1 MTLIMKTNLFYGLLF
16 LTLIYSCTNDDVWDG
31 IESTNIHPQ
40 SGSVLSDFDTF
51 SKILSKAVSN
61 NSDLRAFIKEEALKM
76 TDNDYD
82 VFYPLVK
89 NKKVTADKTFKEVLK
104 DYDFNNSLDAV
115 EERLPLLTI
124 YIPELPSGFNAENW
138 NSFGDSPYVCTNLV
152 ENDSI
157 SFYFGGDLHFKLESD
172 LVPGFPVLVLKN
184 NERIVKTTNT
194 TRSNN
199 PNIINEDYSFVD
211 SAFDGINKREVA
223 VTRASEDEKAMLWK
237 YNYSTEH
244 IRLAYKEMGVN
255 DGLWQRDNIYYG
267 LNRNNTEG
275 EIKRNII
282 ENIACLH
289 FSTQALYKIADQTN
303 DPKFYQDLHWSRRF
317 EKSSPKDRSFWGE
330 GRFEFKIDV
339 LIGNTSGLGSV
350 ITKYFSVE
358 PWKLFHLTWDGIPM
372 PRPSV
377 KDRILDMWVFKVTG
391 SVPYSYNP
399 DIDLIGWDL
408 ESNSVSWKFD
418 IYEVD
423 EQEVFTTQEKVS
435 TEFAGNVGL
444 NVGIGKKVGL
454 NFGGSAKKVKE
465 NTFTK
470 VMNKGSDHLGTLEVN
485 FYDPILKNNRSSRDI
500 ENYYSAKNPM
510 VEMTLIPKKIY

>member
-1 MTLIMKTNLFYGLLF
+1 MRSPL
-16 LTLIYSCTNDDVWDG
+16 
-31 IESTNIHPQ
+31 P
-40 SGSVLSDFDTF
+40 
-51 SKILSKAVSN
+51 KISH
-61 NSDLRAFIKEEALKM
+61 
-76 TDNDYD
+76 
-82 VFYPLVK
+82 
-89 NKKVTADKTFKEVLK
+89 
-104 DYDFNNSLDAV
+104 
-115 EERLPLLTI
+115 
-124 YIPELPSGFNAENW
+124 
-138 NSFGDSPYVCTNLV
+138 FG
-152 ENDSI
+152 
-157 SFYFGGDLHFKLESD
+157 
-172 LVPGFPVLVLKN
+172 
-184 NERIVKTTNT
+184 
-194 TRSNN
+194 
-199 PNIINEDYSFVD
+199 
-211 SAFDGINKREVA
+211 
-223 VTRASEDEKAMLWK
+223 
-237 YNYSTEH
+237 
-244 IRLAYKEMGVN
+244 
-255 DGLWQRDNIYYG
+255 
-267 LNRNNTEG
+267 
-275 EIKRNII
+275 
-282 ENIACLH
+282 
-289 FSTQALYKIADQTN
+289 
-303 DPKFYQDLHWSRRF
+303 
-317 EKSSPKDRSFWGE
+317 GE

-423 EQEVFTTQEKVS
+423 EQEVFTTQEKVA